1 MPYNHCQK
9 IMPDGHRCNTPFYVR
24 TNTSHL
30 KFCQEHDTGV
40 SRNKRAMD
48 ARIEAK
54 SKFVE
59 KMMDSY
65 DDKIAEY
72 DAKFESVRT
81 VLVRMDMRIKNLE
94 DIVRTQY
101 VDIMAGEEE

>member
-1 MPYNHCQK
+1 
-9 IMPDGHRCNTPFYVR
+9 MPDGHRCNTPFYVR

-59 KMMDSY
+59 RMMKSY

>member
-1 MPYNHCQK
+1 
-9 IMPDGHRCNTPFYVR
+9 
-24 TNTSHL
+24 
-30 KFCQEHDTGV
+30 
-40 SRNKRAMD
+40 
-48 ARIEAK
+48 
-54 SKFVE
+54 
-59 KMMDSY
+59 MMKSY

>member
-1 MPYNHCQK
+1 
-9 IMPDGHRCNTPFYVR
+9 MPDGHRCNTPFYVR

-30 KFCQEHDTGV
+30 KFCQEHDTGI
-40 SRNKRAMD
+40 SRSKRAMD

-59 KMMDSY
+59 RMMKSY

>member
-30 KFCQEHDTGV
+30 KFCQEHDTGI
-40 SRNKRAMD
+40 SRSKRAMD

-59 KMMDSY
+59 RMMKSY

>member
-1 MPYNHCQK
+1 
-9 IMPDGHRCNTPFYVR
+9 
-24 TNTSHL
+24 
-30 KFCQEHDTGV
+30 
-40 SRNKRAMD
+40 MD

-59 KMMDSY
+59 RMMKSY